1 MCVCV
6 CDVDFFP
13 KRKKKEE
20 LEQSLIQHVTKLYM
34 GNIFLSFLKLTLI

>member
-20 LEQSLIQHVTKLYM
+20 LEQSLIQHVTKVIY
-34 GNIFLSFLKLTLI
+34 GKYFLKFP